1 MCGIVGVFEY
11 AGPGGLDQGLLIR
24 MRDSMTHRGPDD
36 AGVYVTSDGRL
47 GLGHRR
53 LAILDLSSAGHQP
66 MSTPDGRYWVVYNG
80 EIYNFIELRSDLELR
95 GHRFRSRS
103 DTEVLLALYAEE
115 GPKMLHRLRGM
126 FALAI
131 WDGVDRRLWLAR
143 DRIGIKPLYYTTHGG
158 CFLFASEIKALLAFP
173 GLRRDVD
180 LEGLYHYLSFLSTPA
195 PGTLFTGIQKLRP
208 GHTLTVEEDGS
219 AREEQYW
226 DVFDH
231 VVPVQGECFEELT
244 ERLLDLLREAVRYRM
259 VSDVPF
265 GVFLSGGMDS
275 STTVALMAEQMDR
288 PVKTFS
294 VGFEGEEQ
302 YNEFNYA
309 RRVAARFGTDHREV
323 RIGVRDLIGF
333 LPSLVHHQDEP
344 IADPVCVPVYFVAKL
359 AKEHGVTVCQVG
371 EGADELFCG
380 YPYWGAMLR
389 ALRWDRWFG
398 RLPLGLRRLA
408 PAVARALGR
417 DGTHSNEVLRRG
429 IARETLFWGGAEGF
443 PEEQKRR
450 LLRPSVLDRL
460 GTLSSHEVVA
470 AYFRQFCE
478 RSPRADDDLA
488 WMTYLDLKHRLPE
501 LLLMR
506 VDKMSMATAVEA
518 RVPFLD
524 HEFVTFAMGIPQ
536 AVKVVRGELKHLLK
550 RAVAPVLPAEI
561 VHRPKQGF
569 NVPVAEW
576 FLTELGP
583 VVREVLT
590 AFSREQPFFDPQ
602 YVNRLLDS
610 RNGTKTWYLLNFA
623 LWHRHWIE
631 GRPMPAGIEASAEA
645 AGWSQK

>member
-80 EIYNFIELRSDLELR
+80 EIYNFIELRSNLELR

-195 PGTLFTGIQKLRP
+195 PGTLFTGIRKLRP
-208 GHTLTVEEDGS
+208 GHTLVVEEDGS
-219 AREEQYW
+219 VREEQYW

-231 VVPVQGECFEELT
+231 VAPIQGESFEELT
-244 ERLLDLLREAVRYRM
+244 EHLLNLLREAVRYRM

-288 PVKTFS
+288 PVETFS

-450 LLRPSVLDRL
+450 LLQPSVLDRL
-460 GTLSSHEVVA
+460 GTLTSHEVVA

-536 AVKVVRGELKHLLK
+536 AVKVARGELKHLLK

-561 VHRPKQGF
+561 VHRPKQ
-569 NVPVAEW
+569 P
-576 FLTELGP
+576 LTKWLL
-583 VVREVLT
+583 LT
-590 AFSREQPFFDPQ
+590 FVSFVSEAQ
-602 YVNRLLDS
+602 
-610 RNGTKTWYLLNFA
+610 
-623 LWHRHWIE
+623 
-631 GRPMPAGIEASAEA
+631 GRMTTLPG
-645 AGWSQK
+645 

>member
-610 RNGTKTWYLLNFA
+610 RNGTKTW
-623 LWHRHWIE
+623 
-631 GRPMPAGIEASAEA
+631 
-645 AGWSQK
+645 